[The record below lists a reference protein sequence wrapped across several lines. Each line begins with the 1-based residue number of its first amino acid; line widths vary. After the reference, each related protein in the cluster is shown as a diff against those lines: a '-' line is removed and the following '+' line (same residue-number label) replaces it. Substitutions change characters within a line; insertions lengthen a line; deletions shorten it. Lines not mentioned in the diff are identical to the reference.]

1 MIMIKNAL
9 EFITD
14 LKEMA
19 MEPKVLE
26 IKGKTYCNKELKRYG
41 REEKAE
47 AIKASTLT
55 SLLDYIKNCSTELRD
70 HMILHVVSPTMVR
83 LYSGLDEERKR
94 EELFVSSATVPNFRF
109 DQWYDQ
115 ERFIIELQ
123 ANFEVSDDLLTVMK
137 VSGNVEVKT
146 TGTYG
151 DDGVSQKTTIKQGIA
166 SKADVIVPNP
176 VTLFPYRTFLEV
188 DQPSSQ
194 FVFRISDGG
203 DGPVFK
209 LIEAEGGL
217 WKNAAMLNIKEYLER
232 NLADFADAGRIT
244 IIA

>member
-1 MIMIKNAL
+1 MIKEAL
-9 EFITD
+9 RFITE
-14 LKEMA
+14 LKEAA

-26 IKGKTYCNKELKRYG
+26 IEGKTYCNKDLRRYG
-41 REEKAE
+41 QEDKAE

-55 SLLDYIKNCSTELRD
+55 SLVDYIKNCSTELRD
-70 HMILHVVSPTMVR
+70 HMILHVVSPTTVR
-83 LYSGLDEERKR
+83 LYSGLNEERDR
-94 EELFVSSATVPNFRF
+94 EELFVSSATVPNFQF
-109 DQWYDQ
+109 DHWYDQ

-137 VSGNVEVKT
+137 VSGNVEAKT

-176 VTLFPYRTFLEV
+176 VTLFPYRAFLEV
-188 DQPSSQ
+188 AQPSSQ
-194 FVFRISDGG
+194 FVFRISDSSN
-203 DGPVFK
+203 GPNFK

-217 WKNAAMLNIKEYLER
+217 WKNAAMLNIKEYLEQ
-232 NLADFADAGRIT
+232 NLADFVDSNKIT

>member
-1 MIMIKNAL
+1 MIKDAL
-9 EFITD
+9 RFITE
-14 LKEMA
+14 LKEAA

-26 IKGKTYCNKELKRYG
+26 IQGKTYCNKDLKRYG
-41 REEKAE
+41 REEKAD

-55 SLLDYIKNCSTELRD
+55 SLLDYIKNCSTELRN
-70 HMILHVVSPTMVR
+70 HMILHVVSPTRVE
-83 LYSGLDEERKR
+83 LYSGLNEERDR
-94 EELFVSSATVPNFRF
+94 EELFISSAVVPNFRF

-123 ANFEVSDDLLTVMK
+123 ANFEVSDDLLTVLK
-137 VSGNVEVKT
+137 VSGNVEAKT

-166 SKADVIVPNP
+166 SKTDVIVPNP

-188 DQPSSQ
+188 EQPSSQ
-194 FVFRISDGG
+194 FVFRITDGG
-203 DGPVFK
+203 NGPQFK

-217 WKNAAMLNIKEYLER
+217 WKNVAMMNIKAYLEQ
-232 NLADFADAGRIT
+232 NLADFAGAGRIT

>member
-1 MIMIKNAL
+1 MIKDAL
-9 EFITD
+9 RFITE
-14 LKEMA
+14 LKEAA

-26 IKGKTYCNKELKRYG
+26 IQGKTYCNKDLKRYG
-41 REEKAE
+41 REEKAD

-55 SLLDYIKNCSTELRD
+55 SLLDYIKNCSVELRD
-70 HMILHVVSPTMVR
+70 HMILHVVSPTRVE
-83 LYSGLDEERKR
+83 LYSGLNEERDR
-94 EELFVSSATVPNFRF
+94 EELFVSSAVVPNFRF

-123 ANFEVSDDLLTVMK
+123 ANFEVSDDLLTVLK
-137 VSGNVEVKT
+137 VSGNVEAKT

-166 SKADVIVPNP
+166 SKTDVIVPNP

-188 DQPSSQ
+188 EQPSSQ
-194 FVFRISDGG
+194 FVFRITDGG
-203 DGPVFK
+203 NGPQFK

-217 WKNAAMLNIKEYLER
+217 WKNVAMTNIKAYLEQ
-232 NLADFADAGRIT
+232 NLADFADADRIT

>member
-1 MIMIKNAL
+1 MIKDAL
-9 EFITD
+9 RFITE
-14 LKEMA
+14 LKEAA

-26 IKGKTYCNKELKRYG
+26 IQGKTYCNKDLKRYG
-41 REEKAE
+41 REEKAD

-70 HMILHVVSPTMVR
+70 HMILHVVSPTRVE
-83 LYSGLDEERKR
+83 LYSGLNEERDR
-94 EELFVSSATVPNFRF
+94 EELFISSAVVPNFRF

-123 ANFEVSDDLLTVMK
+123 ANFEVSDDLLTVLK
-137 VSGNVEVKT
+137 VSGNVEAKT

-166 SKADVIVPNP
+166 FKTDVIVPNP

-188 DQPSSQ
+188 EQPSSQ
-194 FVFRISDGG
+194 FVFRITDGG
-203 DGPVFK
+203 NGPRFK

-217 WKNAAMLNIKEYLER
+217 WKNVAMMNIKAYLEQ
-232 NLADFADAGRIT
+232 NLADFAGAGRIT

>member
-1 MIMIKNAL
+1 MIKDAL
-9 EFITD
+9 RFITE
-14 LKEMA
+14 LKEAA

-26 IKGKTYCNKELKRYG
+26 IQGKTYCNKDLKRYG
-41 REEKAE
+41 REEKAD

-70 HMILHVVSPTMVR
+70 HMILHVVSPTRVE
-83 LYSGLDEERKR
+83 LYSGLNEERDR
-94 EELFVSSATVPNFRF
+94 EELFISSAVVPNFRF

-123 ANFEVSDDLLTVMK
+123 ANFEVSDDLLTVLK
-137 VSGNVEVKT
+137 VSGNVEAKT

-166 SKADVIVPNP
+166 SKTDVIVPNP

-188 DQPSSQ
+188 EQPSSQ
-194 FVFRISDGG
+194 FVFRITDGG
-203 DGPVFK
+203 NGPQFK

-217 WKNAAMLNIKEYLER
+217 WKNVAMMNIKVYLEQ
-232 NLADFADAGRIT
+232 NLADFAGAGRIT

>member
-1 MIMIKNAL
+1 MIKDAL
-9 EFITD
+9 RFITE
-14 LKEMA
+14 LKEAA

-26 IKGKTYCNKELKRYG
+26 IEGKTYCNKDLRRYG
-41 REEKAE
+41 KEEKAE

-70 HMILHVVSPTMVR
+70 HMILHVVSPTRVE
-83 LYSGLDEERKR
+83 LYSGLNEERDR
-94 EELFVSSATVPNFRF
+94 EELFISSAVVPNFRF

-123 ANFEVSDDLLTVMK
+123 ANFEVSDDLLTVLK
-137 VSGNVEVKT
+137 VSGNVEAKT

-166 SKADVIVPNP
+166 SKTDVIVPNP

-188 DQPSSQ
+188 EQPSSQ
-194 FVFRISDGG
+194 FVFRITDGG
-203 DGPVFK
+203 NGPQFK

-217 WKNAAMLNIKEYLER
+217 WKNVAMTNIKAYLEQ
-232 NLADFADAGRIT
+232 NLADFAGAGRIT